1 MFSKIKHGF
10 DRKAKRLVA
19 LMLAASMLC
28 GIAGCTKEPSESP
41 ADINDTSIELS
52 NDNDEIGFDIDRVR
66 KNIIIK
72 GQTIEI
78 PVKLGEIPEGWSYK
92 LYDEKDV
99 YLRDNQFLAT
109 MYYNGNEMYIAAL
122 ENFFPDKPKESII
135 YNLTIETDDCSI
147 DGLVPFKSTKQE
159 VVKRY
164 GEPVSKAVYNG
175 CDYYRYGIVNGENK
189 AGGRL
194 NDHSLGIRFD
204 ESDAITKI
212 SITYADLSV
221 NYCPAYLMQDLANL
235 TTSKQLENYPT
246 FGFDTRGKY
255 ADAKTSF
262 IVSSCFGADFVVCG
276 MVDPHM
282 QPTYYLIAHNTPE
295 SQYDSE

>member
-28 GIAGCTKEPSESP
+28 GIAGCTKEPSDSP
-41 ADINDTSIELS
+41 ADISDASVELS

-66 KNIIIK
+66 KSIIIK

-99 YLRDNQFLAT
+99 YLRENQFLAT

-122 ENFFPDKPKESII
+122 ENYNKNKPEESII
-135 YNLTIETDDCSI
+135 YNLTIYESDCSI
-147 DGLVPFKSTKQE
+147 DGLMPQLSTKQD
-159 VVKRY
+159 VIDKY
-164 GEPVSKAVYNG
+164 GEPLSGVGNEH
-175 CDYYRYGIVNGENK
+175 YYYYGIVNGENK
-189 AGGRL
+189 TGGRL
-194 NDHSLGIRFD
+194 NDHSIGVRFTED
-204 ESDAITKI
+204 NLIKSI

-221 NYCPAYLMQDLANL
+221 NY
-235 TTSKQLENYPT
+235 
-246 FGFDTRGKY
+246 
-255 ADAKTSF
+255 
-262 IVSSCFGADFVVCG
+262 
-276 MVDPHM
+276 
-282 QPTYYLIAHNTPE
+282 
-295 SQYDSE
+295 

>member
-1 MFSKIKHGF
+1 MLMTNIKNIICF
-10 DRKAKRLVA
+10 VA
-19 LMLAASMLC
+19 AAVLLC
-28 GIAGCTKEPSESP
+28 GFTGCSDVQNESLAISES
-41 ADINDTSIELS
+41 ANE
-52 NDNDEIGFDIDRVR
+52 NGFDIERVR
-66 KNIIIK
+66 KKIVIK

-78 PVKLGEIPEGWSYK
+78 PVKLGEIPDGWSYK

-99 YLRDNQFLAT
+99 YLRENQFLAT

-147 DGLVPFKSTKQE
+147 DGLVPSETTKQE

-189 AGGRL
+189 VGGRL

-204 ESDAITKI
+204 KNDIVTDI
-212 SITYADLSV
+212 SIVYADLSV
-221 NYCPAYLMQDLANL
+221 NY
-235 TTSKQLENYPT
+235 
-246 FGFDTRGKY
+246 
-255 ADAKTSF
+255 
-262 IVSSCFGADFVVCG
+262 
-276 MVDPHM
+276 
-282 QPTYYLIAHNTPE
+282 
-295 SQYDSE
+295 

>member
-1 MFSKIKHGF
+1 MVFIIFSKIKRGF
-10 DRKAKRLVA
+10 DREGKRAVA

-28 GIAGCTKEPSESP
+28 GIAGCTKEPSDSP
-41 ADINDTSIELS
+41 ADISDASIELS

-122 ENFFPDKPKESII
+122 ENYNKNKPEESII
-135 YNLTIETDDCSI
+135 YNLTIYESDCSI
-147 DGLVPFKSTKQE
+147 DGLVPSETTKQE

-164 GEPVSKAVYNG
+164 GEPLSGVGNEH
-175 CDYYRYGIVNGENK
+175 YYYYGIVNGENK
-189 AGGRL
+189 TGGRL
-194 NDHSLGIRFD
+194 NDHSIGVRFTED
-204 ESDAITKI
+204 NLIKSI

-221 NYCPAYLMQDLANL
+221 NY
-235 TTSKQLENYPT
+235 
-246 FGFDTRGKY
+246 
-255 ADAKTSF
+255 
-262 IVSSCFGADFVVCG
+262 
-276 MVDPHM
+276 
-282 QPTYYLIAHNTPE
+282 
-295 SQYDSE
+295 

>member
-1 MFSKIKHGF
+1 
-10 DRKAKRLVA
+10 
-19 LMLAASMLC
+19 MLAASMLC
-28 GIAGCTKEPSESP
+28 GMAGCSKEQAEYPAES
-41 ADINDTSIELS
+41 NDTSVDLS
-52 NDNDEIGFDIDRVR
+52 NGNDEADFDIDRVR
-66 KNIIIK
+66 KSIIIK

-92 LYDEKDV
+92 LYDEKEV

-164 GEPVSKAVYNG
+164 GEPVPKVSDG
-175 CDYYRYGIVNGENK
+175 DYYYYGIVNGESK
-189 AGGRL
+189 VGGRL

-204 ESDAITKI
+204 ESDTITEI

-221 NYCPAYLMQDLANL
+221 NY
-235 TTSKQLENYPT
+235 
-246 FGFDTRGKY
+246 
-255 ADAKTSF
+255 
-262 IVSSCFGADFVVCG
+262 
-276 MVDPHM
+276 
-282 QPTYYLIAHNTPE
+282 
-295 SQYDSE
+295 

>member
-99 YLRDNQFLAT
+99 YLRENQFLAT

-164 GEPVSKAVYNG
+164 SEPVPTAS
-175 CDYYRYGIVNGENK
+175 DDEYYLYGIVNGENK
-189 AGGRL
+189 VGGRI

-204 ESDAITKI
+204 ESDIITEI

-221 NYCPAYLMQDLANL
+221 NY
-235 TTSKQLENYPT
+235 
-246 FGFDTRGKY
+246 
-255 ADAKTSF
+255 
-262 IVSSCFGADFVVCG
+262 
-276 MVDPHM
+276 
-282 QPTYYLIAHNTPE
+282 
-295 SQYDSE
+295 

>member
-10 DRKAKRLVA
+10 DRKGKRAVA
-19 LMLAASMLC
+19 LLATITLLC
-28 GIAGCTKEPSESP
+28 SFTGCSNGETPSP
-41 ADINDTSIELS
+41 TDRNITSVGVS
-52 NDNDEIGFDIDRVR
+52 NNVNETGFDIDRVR
-66 KNIIIK
+66 KSIIVK

-164 GEPVSKAVYNG
+164 GEPVPTAS
-175 CDYYRYGIVNGENK
+175 DDEYYLYGIVNGENK
-189 AGGRL
+189 VGGRI

-204 ESDAITKI
+204 ESDIITEI

-262 IVSSCFGADFVVCG
+262 IVSSGFGADFVVCG

>member
-1 MFSKIKHGF
+1 MTNIKNIIC
-10 DRKAKRLVA
+10 LVS
-19 LMLAASMLC
+19 AAVLLC
-28 GIAGCTKEPSESP
+28 GFTGCSNVQKDSSAISES
-41 ADINDTSIELS
+41 ANE
-52 NDNDEIGFDIDRVR
+52 NGFDIERAR
-66 KNIIIK
+66 KKNVIK

-99 YLRDNQFLAT
+99 YLRENQFLAT
-109 MYYNGNEMYIAAL
+109 MYYNGKEMYIAAL

-135 YNLTIETDDCSI
+135 YNFTIYDSDCSI
-147 DGLVPFKSTKQE
+147 DGLVPSETIKQE

-189 AGGRL
+189 TGGRL

-204 ESDAITKI
+204 ESDIITKI

-221 NYCPAYLMQDLANL
+221 NY
-235 TTSKQLENYPT
+235 
-246 FGFDTRGKY
+246 
-255 ADAKTSF
+255 
-262 IVSSCFGADFVVCG
+262 
-276 MVDPHM
+276 
-282 QPTYYLIAHNTPE
+282 
-295 SQYDSE
+295 